1 MTLALFSLIVSTL
14 VTTTV
19 AWFKVA
25 DTLIA
30 SNIAI
35 DFVKDEGFDIGLTK
49 DGKTDYYNQV
59 DTTLL
64 TQYYSDFD
72 PTTPFLDVSSM
83 FQDQWL
89 NDKTVF
95 ADAKPVLHNN
105 YLVSSNP
112 TVSPVAIT
120 GYLQLEFLIHSDK
133 AMTVYLSRDTSL
145 LANTS
150 ANEKVAATK
159 GLNADNLNKIQ
170 DCLRISLYTEKGFF
184 ILEPNV
190 DTPSNTALAGRINT
204 NVAGSP
210 YYDLDS
216 TNHEVLYGDYGPTDS
231 SKPVTL
237 KYDEASRAAVPS
249 EENLSWWNSGTNP
262 AAVDG
267 GLDIA
272 ASESEGNLSI
282 SHQKTYTLKQLGLEQ
297 TSSTTTNGAPALM
310 DLKAGED
317 KRIVV
322 TVWME
327 GWDKD
332 MVDGVGSAV
341 FDLNLAFTGLYD
353 YSKGESV

>member
-1 MTLALFSLIVSTL
+1 MTLALFSLILSTL
-14 VTTTV
+14 VTTTF

-35 DFVKDEGFDIGLTK
+35 DFIKNEGFDIALTK
-49 DGKTDYYNQV
+49 DGETTLYNQV
-59 DTTLL
+59 DSTILETYFPDYMPKKGLM
-64 TQYYSDFD
+64 
-72 PTTPFLDVSSM
+72 DVSSM
-83 FQDQWL
+83 YESEWL

-95 ADAKPVLHNN
+95 ADTKPVLRSN
-105 YLVSSNP
+105 YIDGSYNTL
-112 TVSPVAIT
+112 SPKATT
-120 GYLQLEFLIHSDK
+120 GFIQLDFEIYSK
-133 AMTVYLSRDTSL
+133 RQVTVYLSDETSL
-145 LANTS
+145 LSNTTS
-150 ANEKVAATK
+150 NEKVAAAK
-159 GLNADNLNKIQ
+159 GLDAAALNKIQ
-170 DCLRISLYTEKGFF
+170 DCLRVSFYTETGFY

-204 NVAGSP
+204 NVAGKS

-216 TNHEVLYGDYGPTDS
+216 TNREALYGEYGPTDS
-231 SKPVTL
+231 SKAVTL
-237 KYDEASRAAVPS
+237 KYDEASRVAVPAK
-249 EENLSWWNSGTNP
+249 ENLTWWNSGTDP

-267 GLDIA
+267 GLDIT

-282 SHQKTYTLKQLGLEQ
+282 SHQKTYTIKQLGLKQ
-297 TSSTTTNGAPALM
+297 TSSTNTNGAPVLM
-310 DLKAGED
+310 ELNPGEK

-327 GWDKD
+327 GWDHD

-353 YSKGESV
+353 NSKGASA

>member
-30 SNIAI
+30 SNISI
-35 DFVKDEGFDIGLTK
+35 DFIKDEGFNIGLTK
-49 DGKTDYYNQV
+49 DGKTDYFNQV
-59 DTTLL
+59 DSATLETYIPNYL
-64 TQYYSDFD
+64 
-72 PTTPFLDVSSM
+72 PKKGLMDVSSM
-83 FQDQWL
+83 YQSEWL

-95 ADAKPVLHNN
+95 ADTAPVLRSN
-105 YLVSSNP
+105 YISG
-112 TVSPVAIT
+112 T
-120 GYLQLEFLIHSDK
+120 GHTLPAQATTGFIQLDFSIYSKK
-133 AMTVYLSRDTSL
+133 AVTVYLSDQTSL
-145 LANTS
+145 LSNSA
-150 ANEKVAATK
+150 ANEKVAAAK
-159 GLNADNLNKIQ
+159 GFDATALNKIQ
-170 DCLRISLYTEKGFF
+170 DCLRVSFYTETGFY

-190 DTPSNTALAGRINT
+190 TTPSNTALAGRINT
-204 NVAGSP
+204 NVVASP
-210 YYDLDS
+210 YFDLDS

-237 KYDEASRAAVPS
+237 KYDEASRATVPAT
-249 EENLSWWNSGTNP
+249 ENLTWWNSGTNP

-282 SHQKTYTLKQLGLEQ
+282 SHQKTYTLQQLSLTQ
-297 TSSTTTNGAPALM
+297 TSSTNTNGAPSLM
-310 DLKAGED
+310 QLKAGEA
-317 KRIVV
+317 KRIVA

-353 YSKGESV
+353 YSKGASV